1 MRRTPADLT
10 RFIAIHR
17 NSTPVSD
24 QLFEAIRDAIRSG
37 RIGAGEQL
45 PSTRDLSKQLGLSR
59 NTVLAAYSELLMHG
73 LIETRVGFGTVVA
86 DAPVQPVRARVD
98 PRPRKVAPGRASLHW
113 TLQPKPPRWFTRAQM
128 AAIRDVSR
136 MRAESIR
143 EECFDA
149 VLQHL
154 ALRGV
159 SCSQSEIAIVDN
171 RLHALDLIGRV
182 LGTSGVWFEEPG
194 DAAAKRTLI
203 AAGLDAQPLPV
214 DQLGANI
221 ALARRSPEEP
231 SVAYVTPS
239 HQIPHGVTMNAR
251 RRRMLREWAVR
262 RDGWI
267 IEDDA
272 TSFLRWPVPPP
283 MYEPNA
289 RVIHVAT
296 IAPTFDPFVT
306 VACVVGDPELI
317 AKIRV
322 SANPHLVG
330 QRLVSRMLATGALQ
344 RERRRLRVRARNR
357 DRAIVEHA
365 REQLSWFVSRVTGT
379 ETGDRAVLWLHQG
392 YCATTLAALLGC
404 DALPRAL
411 VLDLSCVSDHELG
424 RSFESVA
431 EKARGGQAGLPVLH
445 SA

>member
-1 MRRTPADLT
+1 MPADLSSL
-10 RFIAIHR
+10 IAIHR
-17 NSTPVSD
+17 QATPVSD
-24 QLFEAIRDAIRSG
+24 QLFEAVRDAIRSG
-37 RIGAGEQL
+37 RVGPGEQL
-45 PSTRDLSKQLGLSR
+45 PSTRDLAKQLGLSR

-86 DAPVQPVRARVD
+86 DATIQTSPPRVD
-98 PRPRKVAPGRASLHW
+98 SRPRKMAPGRASLHW

-128 AAIRDVSR
+128 AAIRDVAR
-136 MRAESIR
+136 LRAEAIR

-149 VLQHL
+149 VQQHL

-159 SCSQSEIAIVDN
+159 NCSSSEIAIVDN
-171 RLHALDLIGRV
+171 RVHALDLIARV
-182 LGTSGVWFEEPG
+182 LGARGVWFEEPG

-203 AAGLDAQPLPV
+203 AAGLDAQALPV

-221 ALARRSPEEP
+221 ALTRRSPEEP
-231 SVAYVTPS
+231 SLAYVTPS

-251 RRRMLREWAVR
+251 RRRMLREWASR

-283 MYEPNA
+283 LYEPNA

-296 IAPTFDPFVT
+296 IAPTFEPFVT
-306 VACVVGDPELI
+306 TACVVADPELI
-317 AKIRV
+317 AKIRAI
-322 SANPHLVG
+322 ANPHLVG
-330 QRLVSRMLATGALQ
+330 QRVVSRMLATGALQ
-344 RERRRLRVRARNR
+344 RERRRLRVRARKR
-357 DRAIVEHA
+357 DQAIVEHV

-392 YCATTLAALLGC
+392 YCATTLAALLGA
-404 DALPRAL
+404 DALPRAV
-411 VLDLSCVSDHELG
+411 VLDLSCVADHELG
-424 RSFESVA
+424 RHFESVA
-431 EKARGGQAGLPVLH
+431 GKARGGQAGLPVLH